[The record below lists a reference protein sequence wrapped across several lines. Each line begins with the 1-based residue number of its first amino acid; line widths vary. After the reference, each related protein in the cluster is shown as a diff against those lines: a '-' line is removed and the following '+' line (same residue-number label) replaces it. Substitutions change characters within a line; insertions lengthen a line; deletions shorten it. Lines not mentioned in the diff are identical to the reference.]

1 MKVKFYDSADDK
13 LLKFAVI
20 IARSNGKWVF
30 CKHKKR
36 DTLECPGGHRE
47 ENEAIDD
54 TAKRELVEET
64 GAIKFSIHPLCVYS
78 VVGKNRINETGEET
92 FGKLYYAEI
101 DSFEDELH
109 SEIEKMVL
117 LDSLPTNWTYPLIQP
132 LLVKEYQRRIETL

>member
-1 MKVKFYDSADDK
+1 MEVKFYDSADDK
-13 LLKFAVI
+13 LLNFAVI

-92 FGKLYYAEI
+92 FGKLYYSEI

-109 SEIEKMVL
+109 SEIEKIVL

>member
-1 MKVKFYDSADDK
+1 MEVKFYDSADDK

-30 CKHKKR
+30 CKHRKR

-78 VVGKNRINETGEET
+78 VLGKNRINETGEET

-109 SEIEKMVL
+109 SEIEKIVL

>member
-1 MKVKFYDSADDK
+1 MKVKFYDSVDNK

-36 DTLECPGGHRE
+36 DTFECPGGHRE

-54 TAKRELVEET
+54 TAKRELIEET

-109 SEIEKMVL
+109 SEIEKIVL

-132 LLVKEYQRRIETL
+132 LLFKEYQRRIETL

>member
-1 MKVKFYDSADDK
+1 M
-13 LLKFAVI
+13 
-20 IARSNGKWVF
+20 
-30 CKHKKR
+30 
-36 DTLECPGGHRE
+36 
-47 ENEAIDD
+47 
-54 TAKRELVEET
+54 VEET

-109 SEIEKMVL
+109 SEIEKIVL